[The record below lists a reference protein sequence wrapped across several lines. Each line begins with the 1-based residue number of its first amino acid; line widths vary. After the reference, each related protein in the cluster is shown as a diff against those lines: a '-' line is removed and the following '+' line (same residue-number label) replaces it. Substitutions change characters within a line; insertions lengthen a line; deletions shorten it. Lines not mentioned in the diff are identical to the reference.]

1 MHCQPRQC
9 GNKSGRGSVQH
20 TSVFFQTR
28 LAARFQMLQPMINK
42 FVSLVSF
49 PDWQEWFGILTS
61 LRTECQIPF
70 NNQQCLNLQ
79 THPFALQHNSYERLL
94 KGLEG
99 QRVRGSTKVRG
110 QRVRGPLIG
119 APQRVEVES

>member
-1 MHCQPRQC
+1 
-9 GNKSGRGSVQH
+9 
-20 TSVFFQTR
+20 
-28 LAARFQMLQPMINK
+28 MINK

-79 THPFALQHNSYERLL
+79 THSFALQHNSYESVL